1 MDLIAQEERA
11 YRNWATKCTEAEER
25 NIMLASLVK
34 NGVGLAEVENF
45 ARCEERKLRG
55 GGKKDKLRRMV
66 TNLMKEKLKDNLVFA
81 QKARKKRD
89 KRRQCLEGML
99 GKNSKQYREIVKDVR
114 KNGDR
119 LRRKT
124 RKRYKKKA
132 SFLIKKYGEKY
143 GMRDLGMTN
152 DEYVKYGGAN
162 VFKEKCD
169 LVVEAAKGP
178 VIVCQ
183 QGEEIELSEDEVKVL
198 SLGPKFN
205 ILKKLK
211 IGDFEPALEEAIMK
225 YKWDSMNDDKPEPRK
240 ELSDVAIEVLLKN
253 LCTKDEY
260 EEMLKDEEEYDMR
273 RRMVFDRVMKR
284 FSYAKKKV
292 TDAKGN
298 SRVTFPKE
306 VGKYD
311 DEATLEMVRLELLD
325 VFKKYCDEKCSKGG
339 VQASNLDECEMR
351 GLKSLQ
357 KRVKDGEIL
366 IVPTDKSGRFA
377 IMSVATYEL
386 AGSAHTKK
394 DEEVTPEIVRSTQ
407 AELNG
412 NVSMLIKFFKLGA
425 EWGQSD
431 RMRETMLN
439 SSLSLCPMYLLYKDH
454 KGWTW
459 EKGPVPP
466 TRPVASG
473 NRGMNIH
480 LSEIISEVLEPV
492 ADEMDGK
499 NEVISTEDMVAKLLE
514 VDRSLMNWN
523 EVEWWRGVV
532 YDGFEACLV
541 CRGDEKYVLDTN
553 NPEL

>member
-1 MDLIAQEERA
+1 MR
-11 YRNWATKCTEAEER
+11 
-25 NIMLASLVK
+25 
-34 NGVGLAEVENF
+34 
-45 ARCEERKLRG
+45 
-55 GGKKDKLRRMV
+55 
-66 TNLMKEKLKDNLVFA
+66 
-81 QKARKKRD
+81 
-89 KRRQCLEGML
+89 L
-99 GKNSKQYREIVKDVR
+99 GWGFDNSKQYREIVKDVR

-169 LVVEAAKGP
+169 LVAEAAKGP

-211 IGDFEPALEEAIMK
+211 IGDFEPALEESIMK

-339 VQASNLDECEMR
+339 VQTSNLDECEMR

-386 AGSAHTKK
+386 AGSAH
-394 DEEVTPEIVRSTQ
+394 P
-407 AELNG
+407 
-412 NVSMLIKFFKLGA
+412 
-425 EWGQSD
+425 
-431 RMRETMLN
+431 
-439 SSLSLCPMYLLYKDH
+439 Y
-454 KGWTW
+454 
-459 EKGPVPP
+459 
-466 TRPVASG
+466 
-473 NRGMNIH
+473 
-480 LSEIISEVLEPV
+480 
-492 ADEMDGK
+492 
-499 NEVISTEDMVAKLLE
+499 
-514 VDRSLMNWN
+514 
-523 EVEWWRGVV
+523 
-532 YDGFEACLV
+532 
-541 CRGDEKYVLDTN
+541 
-553 NPEL
+553 